1 MITRIK
7 REYWSHS
14 IVEGGKMVIRHES
27 WMILAQ
33 CSWLLLFLLLLLFL
47 CCLGL
52 GLSLLVLLNQL
63 IHLKKKKMLEQNKGN
78 YLWDHKHIIMTFLFT
93 WSAGRILIW
102 VFPFSLKYWI
112 SAAIELDI
120 MFFRQGIVVTYRT
133 WWELPAQ
140 SFQEWAWSCQGS
152 CSEPAEIMVLFW
164 IPLTSQA

>member
-1 MITRIK
+1 
-7 REYWSHS
+7 
-14 IVEGGKMVIRHES
+14 MVISDES

-120 MFFRQGIVVTYRT
+120 MFFRQRLLWLIAPG
-133 WWELPAQ
+133 E
-140 SFQEWAWSCQGS
+140 SCQLNLFR
-152 CSEPAEIMVLFW
+152 SELGHVEGLAQNLRKSRFYSEFPLQVKPRVSDMVSYYAMAWL
-164 IPLTSQA
+164 PLP